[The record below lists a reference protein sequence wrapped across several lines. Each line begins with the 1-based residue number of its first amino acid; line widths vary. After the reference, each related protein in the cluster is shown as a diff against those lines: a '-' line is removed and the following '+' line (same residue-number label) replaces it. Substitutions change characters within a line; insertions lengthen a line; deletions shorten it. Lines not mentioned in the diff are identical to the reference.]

1 MVVGLPLISCLLN
14 LLSLVGVIDE
24 QCTIVSRIASN
35 FFRFGSFEIFKGAS
49 EDGDFDGR
57 AGPSAGNEALRQRLL
72 DHILLYYPD
81 IPHTPARY
89 EEVYKEVVRRTA
101 YLAARWQC
109 VGFVHGVLNTDNMSL
124 MGLTIDYGPFG
135 FMEHFDTQYVPNGSD
150 TSARYSYQEQPAIC
164 KWNLGKLAEALGPL
178 LSKPS
183 AERILGEYDAI
194 YEHYYQTLVGAKFGF
209 LATGADTSLE
219 LGHLLSNARVNDE
232 LPPPQCPSGL
242 LLPEDL
248 ALVTDFFTTLA
259 ATCGDFTDA
268 FVALTE
274 YAEALAK
281 SADGASERAAQRAVL
296 VEKLV
301 SRSAAPASVVQAMR
315 RKLKIHRLSMQP
327 GQIQQLSAI
336 LQTATPAQLR
346 NMFSGAPV
354 EAIRDEVTSEK
365 RKLDMLVAAS
375 TAVKRYEALGPA
387 AKAKTD
393 REHWQQWCDAY
404 TARLAE
410 LCGSPAEYARR
421 ALIMRA
427 QNPTFVLRSWLA
439 QDAIKLAEDSAD
451 YSGVRTLLQMLEDPY
466 NPLYSTF
473 KHEPSASCGVQAG
486 KGGIEEAGGAE
497 LSVLQKKY
505 VGPSPEWA
513 DSLICTCSS

>member
-1 MVVGLPLISCLLN
+1 M
-14 LLSLVGVIDE
+14 
-24 QCTIVSRIASN
+24 SRIASN
-35 FFRFGSFEIFKGAS
+35 FFRFGSFEIFKGPS
-49 EDGDFDGR
+49 EDGDHDGR
-57 AGPSAGNEALRQRLL
+57 AGPSAGNEALRQQLL

-81 IPHTPARY
+81 ISSSPARY
-89 EEVYKEVVRRTA
+89 EEVFKEVVRRTA

-135 FMEHFDTQYVPNGSD
+135 FMEHFDPQYVPNGSD

-164 KWNLGKLAEALGPL
+164 KWNLAKLAEALGSL
-178 LSKPS
+178 LSKAS
-183 AERILGEYDAI
+183 AEGILGEYDAI
-194 YEHYYQTLVGAKFGF
+194 YEHYYQALVGAKFGF
-209 LATGADTSLE
+209 MATEADTSLE
-219 LGHLLSNARVNDE
+219 VGHLFSNVRVNDE
-232 LPPPQCPSGL
+232 LPPPRCPSGL

-248 ALVTDFFTTLA
+248 ALVSGFFTTLS
-259 ATCGDFTDA
+259 ATGTDFTDA

-274 YAEALAK
+274 YVEALGEGAA
-281 SADGASERAAQRAVL
+281 SASVQAAQGAVL
-296 VEKLV
+296 VDKLV
-301 SRSAAPASVVQAMR
+301 SRSATPASVVQSMR
-315 RKLKIHRLSMQP
+315 RKLKIHRLNMQP
-327 GQIQQLSAI
+327 GQIQQLFSI

-375 TAVKRYEALGPA
+375 TAVKKYEALSGPVK
-387 AKAKTD
+387 AKAD
-393 REHWQQWCDAY
+393 REHWQQWCDVY
-404 TARLAE
+404 TARVAQ
-410 LCGSPAEYARR
+410 LCSSPAECTRR
-421 ALIMRA
+421 AAIMRA

-439 QDAIKLAEDSAD
+439 QDAIKLAEDGAD

-466 NPLYSTF
+466 NPSYSTF
-473 KHEPSASCGVQAG
+473 KHEPTASCGVQQGG
-486 KGGIEEAGGAE
+486 KRSFEEVDGGE
-497 LSVLQKKY
+497 LSGLQKKY